1 MNKIDLIAQ
10 LVSENADLKTE
21 CAMQKDMIRMMLL
34 EIEEQEE
41 KYKDY
46 PSIDS
51 TIDTNVLRKIF
62 NIPKE
67 EGNEPV

>member
-1 MNKIDLIAQ
+1 MNKMGLIDRLIA
-10 LVSENADLKTE
+10 ENADLGTE

-46 PSIDS
+46 P
-51 TIDTNVLRKIF
+51 TIDTKVLRKIF
-62 NIPKE
+62 NLPKE
-67 EGNEPV
+67 ADNEFV

>member
-1 MNKIDLIAQ
+1 MNKMDLIAQ
-10 LVSENADLKTE
+10 LASENADLKTE

-46 PSIDS
+46 PSID
-51 TIDTNVLRKIF
+51 TKVLRMIF

-67 EGNEPV
+67 AGNEPV

>member
-1 MNKIDLIAQ
+1 MNKMDLIAQ
-10 LVSENADLKTE
+10 LASENADLKTE

-46 PSIDS
+46 PSID
-51 TIDTNVLRKIF
+51 TKVLRKIF

-67 EGNEPV
+67 AGNEPV

>member
-1 MNKIDLIAQ
+1 MNKMDLIAQ
-10 LVSENADLKTE
+10 LASENADLKTE

-46 PSIDS
+46 PSID
-51 TIDTNVLRKIF
+51 TKVLRKIF

-67 EGNEPV
+67 ADNEPV

>member
-1 MNKIDLIAQ
+1 MNKMDLIAQ
-10 LVSENADLKTE
+10 LASENADLKTE

-46 PSIDS
+46 PSIDPS
-51 TIDTNVLRKIF
+51 IDTKVLRKIF

>member
-1 MNKIDLIAQ
+1 MNKMDLIAQ
-10 LVSENADLKTE
+10 LASENADLKTE

-41 KYKDY
+41 KHKDY
-46 PSIDS
+46 PSID
-51 TIDTNVLRKIF
+51 TKVLRKIF

-67 EGNEPV
+67 AGNEPV

>member
-1 MNKIDLIAQ
+1 MNKMDLIAQ
-10 LVSENADLKTE
+10 LASENADLKTE

-46 PSIDS
+46 PSID
-51 TIDTNVLRKIF
+51 TKVLRKIF

-67 EGNEPV
+67 AGNESV

>member
-1 MNKIDLIAQ
+1 MNKMDLIGQ
-10 LVSENADLKTE
+10 LIAENADLKTE

-46 PSIDS
+46 PSID
-51 TIDTNVLRKIF
+51 TKVLRKIF

-67 EGNEPV
+67 AGNEPV

>member
-1 MNKIDLIAQ
+1 MNKMDLIAQ

-46 PSIDS
+46 PSID
-51 TIDTNVLRKIF
+51 TKVLRKIF

-67 EGNEPV
+67 AGNEPV

>member
-1 MNKIDLIAQ
+1 MNKMDLIAQ
-10 LVSENADLKTE
+10 LASENADLKTE

-46 PSIDS
+46 PSID
-51 TIDTNVLRKIF
+51 TKVLRKIF
-62 NIPKE
+62 NIPKDA
-67 EGNEPV
+67 GNEPV